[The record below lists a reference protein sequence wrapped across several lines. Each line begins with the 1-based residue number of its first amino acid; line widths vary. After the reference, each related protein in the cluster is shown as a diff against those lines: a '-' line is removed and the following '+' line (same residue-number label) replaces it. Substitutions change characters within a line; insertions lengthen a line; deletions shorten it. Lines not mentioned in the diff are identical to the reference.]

1 MNRHQSRTR
10 LGAIAIALAGVL
22 FVLYEALAPRVDQT
36 TLEGAAS
43 WASAGWAVAHIAAII
58 GLILIPMAW
67 SALRNHLDAAG
78 GGKPER
84 TAFLAALLGY
94 AGSGLTISYY
104 GAETYGLKAIGEHA
118 TAVGDASLTS
128 IGEDFR
134 MDPTA
139 ATIFVVGLA
148 LIAAAATLAAIA
160 VWRSGTMHRWS
171 AVPMAVAMAL
181 YLPQFF
187 VPHPLRIAW
196 GAAVTAG
203 ALWIARELWRA
214 ARTGPETPRA

>member
-1 MNRHQSRTR
+1 MNRHQNRTR
-10 LGAIAIALAGVL
+10 LGAAAIALAGIL
-22 FVLYEALAPRVDQT
+22 FFLYEALAPRVDQT

-43 WASAGWAVAHIAAII
+43 WASAGWAFAHIAAIV

-67 SALRNHLDAAG
+67 SALRHHLDAAG

-84 TAFLAALLGY
+84 AAFLATLLGY

-118 TAVGDASLTS
+118 VATGDASLTS
-128 IGEDFR
+128 LSEDFR

-139 ATIFVVGLA
+139 ATVFAIGLA
-148 LIAAAATLAAIA
+148 LIAAAAALAAIA
-160 VWRSGTMHRWS
+160 VWHSGTMHRWS
-171 AVPMAVAMAL
+171 AVPMAITMAL

-187 VPHPLRIAW
+187 ASHPLRITW

-203 ALWIARELWRA
+203 ALWTAWELWRA
-214 ARTGPETPRA
+214 ARTETPRT